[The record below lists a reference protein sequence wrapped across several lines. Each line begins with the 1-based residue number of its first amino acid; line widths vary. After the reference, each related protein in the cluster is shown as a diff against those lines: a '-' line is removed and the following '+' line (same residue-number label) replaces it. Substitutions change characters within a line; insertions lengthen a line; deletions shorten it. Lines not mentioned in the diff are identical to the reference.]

1 MSKTKS
7 DVNDATIRIEVKEN
21 VKIFLDDSNQ
31 VKIVTA
37 RVLVDKKK

>member
-21 VKIFLDDSNQ
+21 VKIFLDDSYK
-31 VKIVTA
+31 VRVVTA